1 MNSLATH
8 IDIGPWKNSIDKKR
22 GATVL
27 QDKGHP
33 QVTQAPR
40 ETLPTGHFEKFQVLP
55 ETAPDRGLRM

>member
-1 MNSLATH
+1 MGWGEEDLAVNEFPATH

-33 QVTQAPR
+33 QVTS
-40 ETLPTGHFEKFQVLP
+40 GP
-55 ETAPDRGLRM
+55 EGNFNNWAL